1 MGSENHDEDCDSS
14 SNDTSGLVNTVSPLP
29 PRLFM
34 EIGLDAVFEGPGVRT
49 TTSNILSNLL
59 KNFGLDQRIGRD
71 LRYHLTL

>member
-1 MGSENHDEDCDSS
+1 MGSENHDEECDSS
-14 SNDTSGLVNTVSPLP
+14 SNDTSGLVNTVCPLP

-34 EIGLDAVFEGPGVRT
+34 EMGLDAVFEGPGVRT

-59 KNFGLDQRIGRD
+59 KDFRLEQRIGGD